1 MIKWVRTRSV
11 AFYVAVI
18 GIVSML
24 VPSLAGA
31 TADPALTDATGQ
43 ATDYFQA
50 NLVTVVGGFIVV
62 TGVLWLLALAF
73 NSMGL
78 RRKRSI

>member
-1 MIKWVRTRSV
+1 MLKWIRSRSLGMWIAV
-11 AFYVAVI
+11 ASITAL
-18 GIVSML
+18 L
-24 VPSLAGA
+24 VPSIAGA

>member
-1 MIKWVRTRSV
+1 M
-11 AFYVAVI
+11 AFYVAVV
-18 GIVSML
+18 GVVSLM
-24 VPSLAGA
+24 VPALAGA
-31 TADPALTDATGQ
+31 TADPALTSATNQ
-43 ATDYFQA
+43 ATSYFSA